1 MKKHQSPS
9 SDNAELSQDDIDLFR
24 QSIGTTKRVKS
35 DTVRLTSGQKKHIGE
50 RQQVQRQSKTEF
62 YFSDEY
68 IPDIDTQ
75 GTVSYVKE
83 GEDRYLAKQLRRGD
97 YAPELILD
105 CHGMNKETVKL
116 ELAALISACKK
127 QHVSCA
133 CVVHGIGERILKH
146 KVPQYLVQHPD
157 IIAMHQAP
165 LEYGGKGALL
175 ILIDLPVD
183 VSPLL

>member
-1 MKKHQSPS
+1 MNKEHTPQDAN
-9 SDNAELSQDDIDLFR
+9 SDLSDDDIALFR
-24 QSIGTTKRVKS
+24 QTIGTTKRVKN
-35 DTVRLTSGQKKHIGE
+35 DTVRLSAQHKKHIGQ
-50 RQQVQRQSKTEF
+50 RQQIERQSKTEF

-68 IPDIDTQ
+68 IPDIDTH
-75 GTVSYVKE
+75 GTISYVKE
-83 GEDRYLAKQLRRGD
+83 GESTYLAKQLRRGD
-97 YAPELILD
+97 YSPELILD
-105 CHGMNKETVKL
+105 CHGMSKETVKL

-127 QHVSCA
+127 QHVQCA

-157 IIAMHQAP
+157 VLAMHQAP
-165 LEYGGKGALL
+165 LEYGGKGAVV

>member
-1 MKKHQSPS
+1 MKKEHS
-9 SDNAELSQDDIDLFR
+9 SHIDDSDLSQDDIDLFR
-24 QSIGTTKRVKS
+24 QSIGSTKRVTS
-35 DTVRLTSGQKKHIGE
+35 DTVRLNAQKKKHIGE

-68 IPDIDTQ
+68 IPDIDTS
-75 GTVSYVKE
+75 GTISYVKE

-97 YAPELILD
+97 YSPELILD
-105 CHGMNKETVKL
+105 CHGMSKDTVKL

-127 QHVSCA
+127 QHVQCA

-165 LEYGGKGALL
+165 LEYGGRGAVV

>member
-1 MKKHQSPS
+1 MKKEHPHSGAD
-9 SDNAELSQDDIDLFR
+9 SDLSLDDIELFR
-24 QSIGTTKRVKS
+24 QAIGSTKRVVN
-35 DTVRLTSGQKKHIGE
+35 DTVRLSAQKKKHIGE
-50 RQQVQRQSKTEF
+50 RQQIQRQSKTEF

-68 IPDIDTQ
+68 IPDIDTHA
-75 GTVSYVKE
+75 TISYVKE

-97 YAPELILD
+97 FSPELILD

-127 QHVSCA
+127 QHVHCA
-133 CVVHGIGERILKH
+133 CVVHGIGERVLKH

-157 IIAMHQAP
+157 VIAMHQAP
-165 LEYGGKGALL
+165 LEYGGKGAVV
-175 ILIDLPVD
+175 ILVDLPVD